1 MINEGFVVLCDFL
14 LCFCS
19 LILPIQLYYNF
30 WIYVCLT
37 FTLLYPINY
46 LQLSIVVYSVWWT
59 FWVFFPEVNT
69 WFVFTFALFSL
80 WLVQC
85 HAHKCLDPPPWK
97 KKALI
102 CIVCICLYCIWF
114 FISNYQCEVTEQVVG
129 KRCALLV
136 LLYHWAVTNVLIPAN
151 GPHWDFKIKF
161 SSSSVI
167 FLKQFCLIKGLTG
180 SGSFELWMFQ

>member
-30 WIYVCLT
+30 WIYVFDIYIIISNQL
-37 FTLLYPINY
+37 FAAKRSSVLFLMDFLFFFLKLILDLFLHLLYFLCGYCSAMLIN
-46 LQLSIVVYSVWWT
+46 VWIPL
-59 FWVFFPEVNT
+59 PEK
-69 WFVFTFALFSL
+69 
-80 WLVQC
+80 Q
-85 HAHKCLDPPPWK
+85 KG
-97 KKALI
+97 LI